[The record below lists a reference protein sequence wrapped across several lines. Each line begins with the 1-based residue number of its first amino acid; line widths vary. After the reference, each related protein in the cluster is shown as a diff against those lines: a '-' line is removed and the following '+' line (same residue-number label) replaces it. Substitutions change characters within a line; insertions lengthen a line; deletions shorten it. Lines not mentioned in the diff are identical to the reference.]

1 MPFPTVLQLMKT
13 LMKTPPVSVIFAD
26 DDDFI
31 SYFVEDFTPMISV
44 HKSPAVN
51 NGPILTTAMRQA
63 VGGGVGNNGPS
74 IPVYS
79 GHQAPTNQNTDIID
93 LLDD

>member
-1 MPFPTVLQLMKT
+1 MPFTTVLKLMKE
-13 LMKTPPVSVIFAD
+13 LMKNPPVSVIFAD

-31 SYFVEDFTPMISV
+31 SYFVEDFTPMILV
-44 HKSPAVN
+44 HKAPAVN

-63 VGGGVGNNGPS
+63 VGGGLGNGPS

-79 GHQAPTNQNTDIID
+79 GHQAPMNQNTDVID
-93 LLDD
+93 LLDE

>member
-1 MPFPTVLQLMKT
+1 MPFTTVLKLMKE
-13 LMKTPPVSVIFAD
+13 LMKKPPVSVIFAN

-44 HKSPAVN
+44 HKAPAVN
-51 NGPILTTAMRQA
+51 NGPILTTAVR
-63 VGGGVGNNGPS
+63 GGVGNGPS

-79 GHQAPTNQNTDIID
+79 GHQAPMNQNTDVID